1 MLVEQVSVIVSIC
14 MMAFALSMDAF
25 SVSLSIGMQNL
36 RLKRIAII
44 GFLIGILHVILP
56 FVGIVIG
63 HYVSEKVTFIT
74 ELTGGFILI
83 VIGAHMFFSA
93 LQAKSYEVPP
103 QQGWKLLIVAFFVSI
118 DSFPAGLSIGFASID
133 TFLIISSFGLCS
145 MVMSWLGM
153 LIGKKVHARTGKY
166 SEMLGGVILHLIGL
180 MLVFH

>member
-118 DSFPAGLSIGFASID
+118 DSFHPCCGGTSYDFACRAEKNICAPMTIKINPPVNSVIKVTFSD
-133 TFLIISSFGLCS
+133 T
-145 MVMSWLGM
+145 
-153 LIGKKVHARTGKY
+153 
-166 SEMLGGVILHLIGL
+166 
-180 MLVFH
+180 

>member
-1 MLVEQVSVIVSIC
+1 MIVEQVNVFVSIM

-44 GFLIGILHVILP
+44 GLLIGILHVVLP
-56 FVGIVIG
+56 FVGIIIG

-83 VIGAHMFFSA
+83 IIGAHMFFSA
-93 LQAKSYEVPP
+93 LQAKSYDVPP
-103 QQGWKLLIVAFFVSI
+103 QQGWKLLVVAFFVSI
-118 DSFPAGLSIGFASID
+118 DSFPAGLSIGFASFD
-133 TFLIISSFGLCS
+133 TFLIISSFGICS

-166 SEMLGGVILHLIGL
+166 SEMLGGIILHVMGL